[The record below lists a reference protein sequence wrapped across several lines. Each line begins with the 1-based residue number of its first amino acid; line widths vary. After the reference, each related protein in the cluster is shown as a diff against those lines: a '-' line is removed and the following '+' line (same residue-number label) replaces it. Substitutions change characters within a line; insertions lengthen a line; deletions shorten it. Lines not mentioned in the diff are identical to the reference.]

1 MTQRWKR
8 ILLVAGG
15 IGLVAFGLACPNRD
29 LGPVCPVVQSGTK
42 IKIVQAISDAVDLL
56 VMVDNSNSMAQ
67 EQANLTQ
74 NFEIL
79 ISSLTSPSD
88 DNGDGQPDHPPVTD
102 LHIGVVSSD
111 MGTGGFAVQTCRDAI
126 DGDDG
131 ILRNTPSG
139 AVAGCDESYPPY
151 LSFEEGDD
159 PTVVN
164 GDFSCIATLGTG
176 GCGFEQQLKAVEKAL
191 TVHAGGAN
199 GDFVRENSLLAVLM
213 VTDEEDCSVRED
225 IGNATDIFNT
235 QLALGPL
242 NLRCYNHRDQYVQ
255 PVDGF
260 VDAILELRADAPE
273 RLVMAAIVGIPPGT
287 RHQCNLSNMT
297 DADFQCLLDLPD
309 MQEVIDNSAEG
320 KGERLTPSCDEAGLG
335 EAFPPRRIV
344 QFVREI
350 NAVGNNGIVRSIC
363 EADFRPA
370 MQAITNLI
378 QSKVLGACLARPLDI
393 SDSGQVKCI
402 IQEELTTADDCDA
415 GRIDLG
421 LQGGKRICQI
431 CQEGDGESGRLVD
444 ELGTDL
450 SPCARYNQSGDFWR
464 YLPGDQTDN
473 ECPATGKVEF
483 AGEAVPLPGSTVSL
497 ECLSRVGEEEDE
509 CRVGG
514 E

>member
-1 MTQRWKR
+1 MTQRMKK

-15 IGLVAFGLACPNRD
+15 IGLAVGGFACPNRE
-29 LGPVCPVVQSGTK
+29 LGPVRPVVQSGTK
-42 IKIVQAISDAVDLL
+42 IKIVQAVSDAVDLL

-74 NFEIL
+74 NFQIL
-79 ISSLTSPSD
+79 TDALTDPPD
-88 DNGDGQPDHPPVTD
+88 NNGDGQPDHPPVTD

-131 ILRNTPSG
+131 ILRNTPSA
-139 AVAGCDESYPPY
+139 AVAGCDASYPAF

-159 PTVVN
+159 PAVIAA
-164 GDFSCIATLGTG
+164 DFACIATLGTG
-176 GCGFEQQLKAVEKAL
+176 GCGFEQQLKAVRKAL
-191 TVHAGGAN
+191 TVHADGAN
-199 GDFVRENSLLAVLM
+199 AGFVRDNSLLAVLI

-225 IGNATDIFNT
+225 VGNATDIFNT

-242 NLRCYNHRDQYVQ
+242 NLRCYNHRDQYVE
-255 PVDGF
+255 PVDSY
-260 VDAILELRADAPE
+260 VQDILALRADAPE

-287 RHQCNLSNMT
+287 RHQCNLTNMT

-344 QFVREI
+344 DFVRQI

-363 EADFRPA
+363 EANFEPA
-370 MQAITNLI
+370 MEAITSLI

-393 SDSGQVKCI
+393 NENGQVKCI
-402 IQEELTTADDCDA
+402 IQEETTNADACEA
-415 GRIDLG
+415 GRIDLDLVNG
-421 LQGGKRICQI
+421 HRVCQI

-450 SPCARYNQSGDFWR
+450 SPCAPFNGSGDFWR
-464 YLPGDQTDN
+464 YVPGEDVPT

-483 AGEAVPLPGSTVSL
+483 LGAAVPGPGSTVSL
-497 ECLSRVGEEEDE
+497 ECLSRVGDE
-509 CRVGG
+509 
-514 E
+514 

>member
-1 MTQRWKR
+1 MTHRWKK

-15 IGLVAFGLACPNRD
+15 IGLAVGGIACPNRD
-29 LGPVCPVVQSGTK
+29 LGPVMPVVQSGTK
-42 IKIVQAISDAVDLL
+42 IKIVQAVSDAVDLL

-67 EQANLTQ
+67 EQANLTS
-74 NFEIL
+74 NFAI
-79 ISSLTSPSD
+79 LTSALTNPPD

-102 LHIGVVSSD
+102 LHIGVISTD
-111 MGTGGFAVQTCRDAI
+111 MGTGGFAVQTCRDAV

-139 AVAGCDESYPPY
+139 AVAGCDDSYPPY
-151 LSFEEGDD
+151 LSFDEG
-159 PTVVN
+159 
-164 GDFSCIATLGTG
+164 GDAEALANDFACIATLGTG
-176 GCGFEQQLKAVEKAL
+176 GCGFEQQLKSVRKAL
-191 TVHAGGAN
+191 TVHTDGAN
-199 GDFVRENSLLAVLM
+199 AGFVRDNSLLAILM

-242 NLRCYNHRDQYVQ
+242 NLRCYNHREQYVE
-255 PVDGF
+255 PVDTF
-260 VDAILELRADAPE
+260 VDAILGLRADAPD
-273 RLVMAAIVGIPPGT
+273 RLVVAAIVGIPPGT

-320 KGERLTPSCDEAGLG
+320 KGERLTPSCDEAGTG

-350 NAVGNNGIVRSIC
+350 NEVGHNGIVRSIC
-363 EADFRPA
+363 DADFRPA

-378 QSKVLGACLARPLDI
+378 QAKVLGACLARPLDI
-393 SDSGQVKCI
+393 NESGQVKCI
-402 IQEELTTADDCDA
+402 IQEETVTADDCGP

-421 LQGGKRICQI
+421 LVNGHRLCQI
-431 CQEGDGESGRLVD
+431 CQEGDGQPGRIVD
-444 ELGTDL
+444 ELGTNL
-450 SPCARYNQSGDFWR
+450 QACAGFTQDYWR
-464 YLPGDQTDN
+464 YLPGPETGT

-483 AGEAVPLPGSTVSL
+483 VGAAVPEAGSTVSL
-497 ECLSRVGEEEDE
+497 ECLSRVGEE
-509 CRVGG
+509 
-514 E
+514 